1 MDFLKAV
8 ITICGVIA
16 ILLAILYILITLL
29 LHLSIF
35 VMFFYHS
42 RKKNNEKSMTKISTT
57 ELLIENIKVVSCG
70 KKKCVHKIGHDC
82 LYLAPRVWNSNEM
95 DYRKAGKY
103 YIYEGSIREEQ
114 YPISTISTQYTRP
127 TDYSSTYYVWKIYGE
142 YFDSRTQSIKKCV
155 LIVEDEF
162 DIELDKYILDN
173 EIDKILY
180 RYVKEYDD
188 YSLGSVH
195 SDEKKSIAQAFCIT
209 MDDVDKL
216 IAYKELV
223 LLQAKYGEPYDEIE
237 NSTKELAEKAL
248 AYKYRDMNKIKVCWG
263 ILRTMKTGT
272 FSRFLFP
279 WGIIFLVAMIMSLIQ
294 MIRLKTGIIDMLVP
308 TLILAVVVI
317 RIFFWI
323 RSKLKRIIRI
333 KNIKW

>member
-1 MDFLKAV
+1 MDFFLKAV
-8 ITICGVIA
+8 AIICGV
-16 ILLAILYILITLL
+16 LAILYILINLL
-29 LHLSIF
+29 LYLSIY
-35 VMFFYHS
+35 VMLFFCNF
-42 RKKNNEKSMTKISTT
+42 RKKNNNTNSITKISTT

-95 DYRKAGKY
+95 DYRKASKY
-103 YIYEGSIREEQ
+103 YMYEGSIREQQ
-114 YPISTISTQYTRP
+114 YPISTISSKYTRP
-127 TDYSSTYYVWKIYGE
+127 TDYSAPYYVWKIYGE
-142 YFDSRTQSIKKCV
+142 YFNSSTQSIKKCV

-173 EIDKILY
+173 GINKISY

-216 IAYKELV
+216 IVYKEFV
-223 LLQAKYGEPYDEIE
+223 LLQAKYGEPYDDIE

-272 FSRFLFP
+272 FSRFLLP

-294 MIRLKTGIIDMLVP
+294 MIRLKTGITDMLVP
-308 TLILAVVVI
+308 TLILAVVLI

-333 KNIKW
+333 KNVKW